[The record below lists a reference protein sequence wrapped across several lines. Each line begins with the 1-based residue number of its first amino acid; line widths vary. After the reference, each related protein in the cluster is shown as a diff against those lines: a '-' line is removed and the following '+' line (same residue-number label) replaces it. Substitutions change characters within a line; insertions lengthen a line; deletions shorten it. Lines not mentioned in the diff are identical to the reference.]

1 MKNVNVVVGSTSDGS
16 GSLLSIT
23 QVILFTGFYVKVYDL
38 ATGKVTFAVVVA
50 EDGGKGNGALA
61 DWRGKVVPEAGIPAF
76 FLVVVGFVV
85 EPSTN
90 HVS

>member
-1 MKNVNVVVGSTSDGS
+1 
-16 GSLLSIT
+16 
-23 QVILFTGFYVKVYDL
+23 
-38 ATGKVTFAVVVA
+38 
-50 EDGGKGNGALA
+50 
-61 DWRGKVVPEAGIPAF
+61 VPEAGIPAF